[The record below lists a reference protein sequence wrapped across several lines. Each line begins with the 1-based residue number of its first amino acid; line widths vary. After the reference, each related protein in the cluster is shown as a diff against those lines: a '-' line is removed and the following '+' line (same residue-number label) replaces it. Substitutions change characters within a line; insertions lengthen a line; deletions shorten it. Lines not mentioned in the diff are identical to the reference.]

1 VGPIFLL
8 AATMFGLVIQITNIV
23 TEKELKLR
31 QVRITM
37 HTSIRMSNVKELG
50 S

>member
-8 AATMFGLVIQITNIV
+8 AATMFGLVIQITNLV

-31 QVRITM
+31 QVRIAM
-37 HTSIRMSNVKELG
+37 YTSMRVLNVKELA